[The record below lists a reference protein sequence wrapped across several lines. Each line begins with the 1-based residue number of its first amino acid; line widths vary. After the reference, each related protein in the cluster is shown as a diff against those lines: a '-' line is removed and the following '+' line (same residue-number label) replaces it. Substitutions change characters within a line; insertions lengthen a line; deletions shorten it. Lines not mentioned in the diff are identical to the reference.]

1 MSGGN
6 YKRATKKYAARVD
19 HTDGD
24 TSSGYVLV
32 PVGMD
37 FVATITQAV
46 GFLAFETD
54 NGEETFL
61 NLVSIKRITEMDG
74 ESSRR
79 QEQASAEQKAQ
90 EANRAKAEA
99 ASKAKAEEEARNAAA
114 AKDTGKRTS
123 PYSTNDHY
131 EALDIL
137 GLGEYASPE
146 EIQGAYRRL
155 VKLYHPDRLRG
166 LGVSDKKIA
175 YAAERLAEINNAY
188 KLLIKVAKAA

>member
-24 TSSGYVLV
+24 TSNGYVLV

-37 FVATITQAV
+37 FIGTITQAA
-46 GFLAFETD
+46 GFLAFETN

-61 NLVSIKRITEMDG
+61 NLISIKRITELEGG
-74 ESSRR
+74 EGR
-79 QEQASAEQKAQ
+79 QDASGEAGQQAEDAK
-90 EANRAKAEA
+90 RARAEA
-99 ASKAKAEEEARNAAA
+99 ERKARADAE
-114 AKDTGKRTS
+114 AKESNGQKSTGKRTS
-123 PYSTNDHY
+123 PYSTNDDY

-137 GLGEYASPE
+137 GLGEYATRD

-188 KLLIKVAKAA
+188 KLLMGVVKAA